1 MDAQI
6 EQLLENLKLH
16 EFKDRKVKLLS
27 GGERRRLSVALA
39 FIGDP
44 KIIFLDE
51 PTAGLD
57 TTAKRLLWDVL
68 KKYKQGR
75 IIILITHHMDEAD
88 YLGDRIAIMGE
99 GHVMTCGTPS
109 FLKSKYGVGY
119 SLNIVK
125 RDSGDS

>member
-1 MDAQI
+1 M
-6 EQLLENLKLH
+6 
-16 EFKDRKVKLLS
+16 
-27 GGERRRLSVALA
+27 
-39 FIGDP
+39 
-44 KIIFLDE
+44 
-51 PTAGLD
+51 D

-75 IIILITHHMDEAD
+75 IIVLITHHMDEAD

-99 GHVMTCGTPS
+99 GQIMTCGTPS

-125 RDSGDS
+125 RDVGDSEKLKDYVHSVIPSAKL

>member
-1 MDAQI
+1 MEKEQMDAQI

-51 PTAGLD
+51 PTA
-57 TTAKRLLWDVL
+57 V
-68 KKYKQGR
+68 
-75 IIILITHHMDEAD
+75 IFV
-88 YLGDRIAIMGE
+88 
-99 GHVMTCGTPS
+99 HV
-109 FLKSKYGVGY
+109 
-119 SLNIVK
+119 
-125 RDSGDS
+125 